1 MTCDCDSVTSIVEMS
16 GQLVVHI
23 LSLDVQI
30 SVLDVSIGLARLSP
44 YVGQRPL
51 VPVHLVVV
59 LTYGIASPRRLENLL
74 IK

>member
-1 MTCDCDSVTSIVEMS
+1 MSVISIVEMS

-30 SVLDVSIGLARLSP
+30 SVLDVSIRLARLSL

-51 VPVHLVVV
+51 VPVHLVIVF
-59 LTYGIASPRRLENLL
+59 TYGIASPRRLENLF
-74 IK
+74 IQ